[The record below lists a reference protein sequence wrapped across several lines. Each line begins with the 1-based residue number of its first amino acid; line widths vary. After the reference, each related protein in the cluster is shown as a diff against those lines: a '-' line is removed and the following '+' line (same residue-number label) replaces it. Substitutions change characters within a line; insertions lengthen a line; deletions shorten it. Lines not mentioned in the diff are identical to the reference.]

1 MALRVCNR
9 LLADS
14 LALSRR
20 FVAKLEHEPRILSA
34 GNPVCCRT
42 SFVFSPIRFI
52 SSETLLNRLS
62 KSKVHQDED
71 TASHLPTFVPPDNSE
86 QFSLLM
92 RTPNEPDNSKL
103 LKVAII
109 GSPNAGKS
117 TLSNQLLGKKVFAV
131 SKKVHTTRSR
141 AVGVLTE
148 DETQIVLLDTPGLTS
163 PSKVK
168 RHHLEKSLL
177 LDPWS
182 TVREADLIVAMVDV
196 ADKWMSSRLDFELLK
211 CLTQNQS
218 IPAILVLNKVDL
230 VKAKNRLLDI
240 TAELTCGFVNGKKL
254 HVRSVIKPPWAQKNP
269 ERKPQPVL
277 PEDESGCEMPG
288 MLESGLSREQ
298 LSVLKDQRGWP
309 HFKDVFMLSSV
320 DQEDVQT
327 LKSYFLL
334 AAKPGPWLY
343 HSDVLTD
350 QSPEEM
356 CHNIVREKLLEYLPQ
371 EVPYSMTQ
379 VMDYWRENET
389 GQLDICIKLH
399 AKKDNHIRMVIGAG
413 GQMVAQIARETS
425 EDLSRIFLREVRLKL
440 SVKLVK

>member
-1 MALRVCNR
+1 MALRFCNR
-9 LLADS
+9 ILANW
-14 LALSRR
+14 LVLSRGI
-20 FVAKLEHEPRILSA
+20 VTKHEHESRILSA
-34 GNPVCCRT
+34 GNCCRT
-42 SFVFSPIRFI
+42 SFVFSPICFI
-52 SSETLLNRLS
+52 SSETLINRLT
-62 KSKVHQDED
+62 KSKVNQDED
-71 TASHLPTFVPPDNSE
+71 FGSHLPTFVRSDNSE
-86 QFSLLM
+86 QFSVLM
-92 RTPNEPDNSKL
+92 RTPNQPDNSKL

-168 RHHLEKSLL
+168 RHQLEESLL
-177 LDPWS
+177 LDPWN
-182 TVREADLIVAMVDV
+182 TVKEADLIVAMVDV
-196 ADKWMSSRLDFELLK
+196 ADKWTSTRLDFELLK
-211 CLTQNQS
+211 CLTQNQN

-254 HVRSVIKPPWAQKNP
+254 QVRSKIKPWAQKNP
-269 ERKPQPVL
+269 EWKPRQVL
-277 PEDESGCEMPG
+277 SEDESGLEMPG
-288 MLESGLSREQ
+288 ILESGLSQEQ
-298 LSVLKDQRGWP
+298 LSVLKNQRGWP

-327 LKSYFLL
+327 LKSYFLSS
-334 AAKPGPWLY
+334 AKHRSWQY
-343 HSDVLTD
+343 HSEVLTD

-356 CHNIVREKLLEYLPQ
+356 CHNVVREKLLEYLPQ
-371 EVPYSMTQ
+371 EVPYSITQ
-379 VMDYWRENET
+379 ILDYWRENEI
-389 GQLDICIKLH
+389 GQLDICMKLH
-399 AKKDNHIRMVIGAG
+399 AKKDSHIRMVIGAG

-425 EDLSRIFLREVRLKL
+425 EDLSRIFLREVRVKL
-440 SVKLVK
+440 SVKLTK